1 MFEWAWPWLFLLL
14 PLPWLV
20 LRWCPAADE
29 QGAALHLPYDGVLD
43 PADVAGGARRAFTG
57 LGLAWLIWA
66 LLVTAVARPQW
77 VGEPADL
84 PRSGRELLLALDV
97 SGSMNIG
104 DMNISGEQVT
114 RFQAMQAIVGDFVA
128 RRAGD
133 RVGLIL
139 FGSNA
144 YLLTPLTF
152 DVKTVRTQLDEATVG
167 LAGRETAIGDALG
180 LAVKRLRERP
190 EAQRVVVLLTDGV
203 NTAGEIEP
211 RKAAELAQK
220 EKVKVYTIGLGSER
234 MRVDD
239 FFGSRT
245 VNPSADLDAALLTEI
260 AEKTG
265 GRFFRARDT
274 AELAGIYREIDRL
287 EPAADQSERF
297 RPVSELF
304 HLPLGLA
311 ALLALLP
318 LLDLRR
324 YAGLIRNRAA

>member
-1 MFEWAWPWLFLLL
+1 MFEFAWPWLFLLL
-14 PLPWLV
+14 PLPWLL
-20 LRWCPAADE
+20 LRWRPATE
-29 QGAALHLPYDGVLD
+29 ERGAALHLPYAGVLD
-43 PADVAGGARRAFTG
+43 PLDVAAVGRGVAVGRIG
-57 LGLAWLIWA
+57 AWLVWG
-66 LLVTAVARPQW
+66 LLVAAVARPQW
-77 VGEPADL
+77 IGEASDL

-104 DMNISGEQVT
+104 DMSLNGAQAT
-114 RFQAMQAIVGDFVA
+114 RFQAMQVIVGDFIA

-152 DVKTVRTQLDEATVG
+152 DVKTVKTQLDESAVG

-180 LAVKRLRERP
+180 LAIKRLRGRP

-203 NTAGEIEP
+203 NTAGEIDP
-211 RKAAELAQK
+211 RKAAELAHS
-220 EKVKVYTIGLGSER
+220 EKVRVYTIGLGSER

-245 VNPSADLDAALLTEI
+245 VNPSADLDAALLTQI
-260 AEKTG
+260 ADKTG

-274 AELAGIYREIDRL
+274 AELAGIYQEIDRL
-287 EPAADQSERF
+287 EPAADQSERY
-297 RPVSELF
+297 RPVRELF
-304 HLPLGLA
+304 YLPLGA
-311 ALLALLP
+311 ALLLALLP
-318 LLDLRR
+318 LLDPRR
-324 YAGLIRNRAA
+324 YASLLPGRSS

>member
-1 MFEWAWPWLFLLL
+1 M
-14 PLPWLV
+14 
-20 LRWCPAADE
+20 
-29 QGAALHLPYDGVLD
+29 
-43 PADVAGGARRAFTG
+43 
-57 LGLAWLIWA
+57 
-66 LLVTAVARPQW
+66 
-77 VGEPADL
+77 
-84 PRSGRELLLALDV
+84 LLALDV

-104 DMNISGEQVT
+104 DMSINGEQVT
-114 RFQAMQAIVGDFVA
+114 RFQAMQAIVGDFIT
-128 RRAGD
+128 RRTGD

-190 EAQRVVVLLTDGV
+190 AAQRVVVLLTDGV

-211 RKAAELAQK
+211 RKAAELARQ

-265 GRFFRARDT
+265 GHFFRARDT
-274 AELAGIYREIDRL
+274 TELAGIYREIDRF
-287 EPAADQSERF
+287 EPAADQNERF
-297 RPVSELF
+297 RPVGELF
-304 HLPLGLA
+304 HIPLGLA
-311 ALLALLP
+311 LALVLLP
-318 LLDLRR
+318 LLDPRR
-324 YAGLIRNRAA
+324 YAGLFRSRAA

>member
-14 PLPWLV
+14 PLPWFV
-20 LRWCPAADE
+20 LRWWPAADE

-43 PADVAGGARRAFTG
+43 PAEVAGGARRTFTG

-77 VGEPADL
+77 VGEPTDL

-104 DMNISGEQVT
+104 DMSINGEQVT
-114 RFQAMQAIVGDFVA
+114 RFQAMQAIVGDFIA
-128 RRAGD
+128 RRTGD

-152 DVKTVRTQLDEATVG
+152 DIKTVRTQLDEATVG

-211 RKAAELAQK
+211 RKAAELAQQ

-245 VNPSADLDAALLTEI
+245 VNPSADLDATLLTEI
-260 AEKTG
+260 AGKTG

-297 RPVSELF
+297 RPVGELF

-311 ALLALLP
+311 LLLVLLP
-318 LLDLRR
+318 LLDPRR
-324 YAGLIRNRAA
+324 YAGLLRSRAA